1 MNRTEYQRFP
11 DGARVRFTDE
21 AREAMR
27 KRPGTT
33 RPLRTPADGPVAV
46 YTVDNTDDN
55 LHDVV
60 LRETGERYG
69 TYWLEPAATP
79 GREAADHYLATGHLD
94 PILDFDA
101 TAYAA
106 PTAASVTETAETL
119 PEGTFDPFRAIVES
133 DPDIALLDEFFDR
146 ELPISLDPNRTG
158 RTELDERRDL
168 RRNKPILQS
177 FDQLSDAFPGLDD
190 LRSSTEKFVFRLRGV
205 ERLLAMRRL
214 GWADAHPPIVT
225 ICGST
230 RFRAE
235 MAETN
240 RELTLA
246 GCMVLAPGVFAH
258 DGDEITEEQ
267 KAALDELHL
276 RKIDLAD
283 QVFVVDSD
291 GYIGEST
298 RREIA
303 YAEKTGTPV
312 AYLSEGGQLDEE
324 EPH

>member
-1 MNRTEYQRFP
+1 MNEPEHQRFP
-11 DGARVRFTDE
+11 DGTRVRFTDE

-33 RPLRTPADGPVAV
+33 RPLRTPADGPDAV
-46 YTVDNTDDN
+46 YTADNTDDG

-60 LRETGERYG
+60 LRDTGERYG
-69 TYWLEPAATP
+69 TYWLQEV
-79 GREAADHYLATGHLD
+79 L
-94 PILDFDA
+94 
-101 TAYAA
+101 
-106 PTAASVTETAETL
+106 
-119 PEGTFDPFRAIVES
+119 
-133 DPDIALLDEFFDR
+133 
-146 ELPISLDPNRTG
+146 
-158 RTELDERRDL
+158 ELDEAWDMRR
-168 RRNKPILQS
+168 RPILQS
-177 FDQLSDAFPGLDD
+177 VDQLRDAFPGLDD
-190 LRSSTEKFVFRLRGV
+190 PMSALTGTTITFRMRGG

-214 GWADAHPPIVT
+214 GWADAHPPIVA

-235 MAETN
+235 MAEAN

-283 QVFVVDSD
+283 QVLVVDPG
-291 GYIGEST
+291 GYVGEST

-303 YAEKTGTPV
+303 YAEEHGKPV
-312 AYLSEGGQLDEE
+312 SRLNEESTDEQGR
-324 EPH
+324 PS